1 VDPSAKLSRSFG
13 DIVTM
18 NLTNEQQKYLRKLA
32 HDLDPVIWVGQ
43 SGLTDNVIEEL
54 KSALN
59 HHELVKV
66 RIRAGERDL
75 RNQITIDITHRTNAI
90 IVQKIGNSITLFR
103 RNTNKPSIT
112 FP

>member
-1 VDPSAKLSRSFG
+1 
-13 DIVTM
+13 M

-32 HDLDPVIWVGQ
+32 HNLDPVIWVGQ

-103 RNTNKPSIT
+103 RTTNKPSIT